1 MLRQRRSAM
10 PPDYTFRKLSR
21 SDMALFHHWLE
32 QPHMG
37 GWWADA
43 ATEWALLEPEIES
56 NLAHENLTDMRV
68 VELAGHPFA
77 YIQDY
82 DVRAYDMPQCA
93 DLPAKS
99 RAIDSFLGDPA
110 FLGQGHGSGFIRAR
124 AQQLLAGGAPLIA
137 VDPDPAN
144 SRAIAAYARAGF
156 RPHAIRVGEAGGPV
170 QVMTL
175 T

>member
-1 MLRQRRSAM
+1 MQ
-10 PPDYTFRKLSR
+10 PDYVFRKLTR
-21 SDMALFHHWLE
+21 SDMGLFHHWLDL
-32 QPHMG
+32 PHMG
-37 GWWADA
+37 GWWADS

-56 NLAHENLTDMRV
+56 NLAHENPTDMRV
-68 VELAGHPFA
+68 VELAGRPFA

-82 DVRAYDMPQCA
+82 DVHAYVMPQCA

-110 FLGQGHGSGFIRAR
+110 YLGQGHGTGFIRAR
-124 AQQLLAGGAPLIA
+124 ATQLLAQGAPLIA

-144 SRAIAAYARAGF
+144 TRAIAAYSRAGF
-156 RPHAIRVGEAGGPV
+156 KPLSIRTSQDGDPV

>member
-1 MLRQRRSAM
+1 M
-10 PPDYTFRKLSR
+10 PPDYTFRKLTR

-37 GWWADA
+37 GWWGDG
-43 ATEWALLEPEIES
+43 ATEWAKREPEMES
-56 NLAHENLTDMRV
+56 NLLHESPTDMRI
-68 VELAGHPFA
+68 VELGGTPFA

-82 DVRAYDMPQCA
+82 DVHAHAMPQCA

-99 RAIDSFLGDPA
+99 RAMDSFLGDPA
-110 FLGQGHGSGFIRAR
+110 YLGQGHGSGFIRAR
-124 AQQLLAGGAPLIA
+124 ALQLLAEGAPLIA

-144 SRAIAAYARAGF
+144 ARAIAAYTRARF
-156 RPHAIRVGEAGGPV
+156 KPLYIRPNEDGTPV

-175 T
+175 TP

>member
-1 MLRQRRSAM
+1 M
-10 PPDYTFRKLSR
+10 PPDYSFRKLTR
-21 SDMALFHHWLE
+21 SDMTLFHHWLE

-37 GWWADA
+37 GWWGDA
-43 ATEWALLEPEIES
+43 ATEWALLEPEIEA
-56 NLAHENLTDMRV
+56 NLVHENPTDMRI
-68 VELAGHPFA
+68 VELNGTPFA

-82 DVRAYDMPQCA
+82 DVHAYAMPHCA

-99 RAIDSFLGDPA
+99 RAMDSFLGDPA
-110 FLGQGHGSGFIRAR
+110 YLGQGHGSGFLRTRAT
-124 AQQLLAGGAPLIA
+124 QLLAQGAPLIA

-156 RPHAIRVGEAGGPV
+156 RPHGIRDSEDGTPV

-175 T
+175 TL